1 MKLDVFK
8 VVCVCPEMENV
19 QMNTEKHARK
29 ALYMQSKQSKIE
41 RGMIDMLVV
50 CRLASEFLAG

>member
-1 MKLDVFK
+1 
-8 VVCVCPEMENV
+8 MENV
-19 QMNTEKHARK
+19 QINTEKPARK